1 MCQRV
6 DTPIRWGHNHIHI
19 HIRIYIYIS
28 LSLYLRTYIYAYI
41 HTSMCIHTCV
51 YVCLYIY
58 LMSGCMYGKI
68 TLQHIKQIPLC
79 KTWSLGVR
87 ALFFE
92 PRSPVLRHRLHPPRP
107 QGRPPFSPG
116 SPGTMWAGIWWNQI
130 RMNHCN
136 WWISVISLVNISCKV
151 RSKLL
156 KTTDC
161 KSTFVRD
168 VHETQ

>member
-1 MCQRV
+1 MHTYIPVCAY
-6 DTPIRWGHNHIHI
+6 IHVYMYAY
-19 HIRIYIYIS
+19 IYIYICI
-28 LSLYLRTYIYAYI
+28 YIYIYI
-41 HTSMCIHTCV
+41 
-51 YVCLYIY
+51 YLFIY

-68 TLQHIKQIPLC
+68 TLQHVKQIPGRQ
-79 KTWSLGVR
+79 SP
-87 ALFFE
+87 FFE

-161 KSTFVRD
+161 KSNFCQRRARNTVKR
-168 VHETQ
+168 

>member
-1 MCQRV
+1 
-6 DTPIRWGHNHIHI
+6 
-19 HIRIYIYIS
+19 
-28 LSLYLRTYIYAYI
+28 
-41 HTSMCIHTCV
+41 
-51 YVCLYIY
+51 
-58 LMSGCMYGKI
+58 MSGCMYGKI
-68 TLQHIKQIPLC
+68 TLQHVKQIPGRQ
-79 KTWSLGVR
+79 SP
-87 ALFFE
+87 FFE

-161 KSTFVRD
+161 KSNFCQRRARNTVKR
-168 VHETQ
+168 